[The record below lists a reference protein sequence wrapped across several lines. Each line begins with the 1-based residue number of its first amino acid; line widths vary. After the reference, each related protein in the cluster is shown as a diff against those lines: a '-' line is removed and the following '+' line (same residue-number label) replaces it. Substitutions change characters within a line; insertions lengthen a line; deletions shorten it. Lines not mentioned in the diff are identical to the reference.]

1 MRGGKRINAG
11 RRVGTQNLVSQN
23 LRERILAEGISPL
36 EYMVAVMRDT
46 SQEPAIRMDAAKA
59 VAPFIH
65 PKLQSIEYAS
75 KDEVGPPPCVEI
87 VFVAADPKPLDL
99 PVLKHEPPT
108 LHIGQSVWEEPEP
121 NTFIPKL
128 F

>member
-36 EYMVAVMRDT
+36 EFLLETMRDCKK
-46 SQEPAIRMDAAKA
+46 PFDVRLDAAKSA
-59 VAPFIH
+59 SPYLH
-65 PKLQSIEYAS
+65 PRLQTIAHVS

-87 VFVAADPKPLDL
+87 VFVSPEPQPLAP

-108 LHIGQSVWEEPEP
+108 LHIGQGVWEEPEP